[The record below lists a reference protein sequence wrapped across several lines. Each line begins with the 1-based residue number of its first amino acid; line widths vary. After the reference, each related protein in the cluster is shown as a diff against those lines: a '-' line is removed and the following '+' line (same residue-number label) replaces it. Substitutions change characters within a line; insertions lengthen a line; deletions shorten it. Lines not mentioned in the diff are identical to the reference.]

1 MWYNAHLTNQDKGEI
16 IVGSYTIIKT
26 SKETKVISFLMLN
39 AVGTKTFGTNILN
52 AWVTK
57 DHRIAST
64 MLNKCI
70 TKHNDTNQFVYNI
83 DDIDESGEW

>member
-1 MWYNAHLTNQDKGEI
+1 MS
-16 IVGSYTIIKT
+16 SYTIIKAN
-26 SKETKVISFLMLN
+26 KETKVISFLMAN
-39 AVGTKTFGTNILN
+39 AVGTKTFGANILN

-70 TKHNDTNQFVYNI
+70 TKHNDTDRFVYNI
-83 DDIDESGEW
+83 DDIDESAEW